1 VTVFN
6 YPERSFRRI
15 IARVEVASKGRRKRI
30 RARGE
35 RTAERAQ
42 LVLVEPAVEEAP
54 SEGFERR
61 TQVIVTLC
69 VLLAVATF
77 AVYFRATQNPFVNY
91 DDQGYVV
98 ENAHVQQG
106 LTAATFRW
114 ALTSFDATN
123 WHPLTWISHA
133 FDIQLF
139 GMNAGGHHLTSVLLH
154 LMNSVLL
161 FLLLARATGSIG
173 KSLLVAFLFAL
184 HPFNVES
191 VAWISE
197 RKNVLCMFF
206 FLLTLGAYGWYA
218 RRPRIDRYLV
228 VAALF
233 VLALAAKPMA
243 VTLPFALL
251 LLDFWPL
258 YRVGSVSSPSEAFPV
273 AQFPFRTLVLE
284 KLPLLGLS
292 VASSL
297 ITMLAQKSAVAT
309 NEHVPL
315 LVRFVNAAYAYTMY
329 VVKAFLP
336 IHFASFYPYEGYRL
350 DWWRFLLCM
359 AFLIGVTVW
368 VWKNRAHTYLP
379 LGWFWFLGTLVPMIG
394 LVQVGD
400 QAMADRYAYLPLI
413 GIFVIVV
420 WGLADLVD
428 RFAVDLRWPVA
439 TAAAVLVVLSIL
451 TWRQIGIWHSSRDLW
466 FHALDVT
473 KDNYMAED
481 YAGSALL
488 IENFHA
494 TGGRR
499 LDEAMVH
506 FQNAVRIN
514 PNDAISHLN
523 LGADMHERGQLREAI
538 TQYLAVLQL
547 TNDQHLLAKT
557 FIDLGAASQ
566 QLGDYNG
573 ADQYYQQA
581 MQLEPRND
589 LILMN
594 RGKLAMNKRIQQLA
608 ASASAKPSA
617 AAYLELG
624 QLQEAAGQPVNA
636 RESYQTAIKL
646 NPRFAPAQEALSKL
660 PVVAS
665 NPETPLVSN

>member
-1 VTVFN
+1 LIV
-6 YPERSFRRI
+6 
-15 IARVEVASKGRRKRI
+15 VEAAADS
-30 RARGE
+30 A
-35 RTAERAQ
+35 
-42 LVLVEPAVEEAP
+42 PA
-54 SEGFERR
+54 EGFDRG
-61 TQVIVTLC
+61 TQIIVTLC

-98 ENAHVQQG
+98 ENLRIQQG

-123 WHPLTWISHA
+123 WHPLTWLSHA
-133 FDIQLF
+133 LDIQLF
-139 GMNAGGHHLTSVLLH
+139 GMNAGGHHLTSILLH
-154 LMNSVLL
+154 LMNSILL
-161 FLLLARATGSIG
+161 FLLLARATRSIG
-173 KSLLVAFLFAL
+173 KSLLVASLFAL

-206 FLLTLGAYGWYA
+206 FLLTLGVYGWYT
-218 RRPRIDRYLV
+218 RRPRIDSYLV
-228 VAALF
+228 VAAF
-233 VLALAAKPMA
+233 FILALAAKPMA

-258 YRVGSVSSPSEAFPV
+258 YRVESIAPPSEAFPV
-273 AQFPFRTLVLE
+273 PQVPLHKLAFE

-292 VASSL
+292 VVSSL
-297 ITMLAQKSAVAT
+297 ITMAAQKSAVAT
-309 NEHVPL
+309 NQHVPL
-315 LVRFVNAAYAYTMY
+315 LVRSINASYAYTMY
-329 VVKAFLP
+329 VVKTFLP
-336 IHFASFYPYEGYRL
+336 VHFASFYPYEGYRL
-350 DWWRFLLCM
+350 DNWKFLLCL
-359 AFLIGVTVW
+359 AFLIGVTIV

-413 GIFVIVV
+413 GIFVIAI
-420 WGLADLVD
+420 WGLADLID
-428 RFAVDLRWPVA
+428 RFSIDPRWTA
-439 TAAAVLVVLSIL
+439 ASAAAVLVVLSIL
-451 TWRQIGIWHSSRDLW
+451 TRRQIAIWHSSRDLW
-466 FHALDVT
+466 FHALAVT
-473 KDNYMAED
+473 NDNYMAED

-488 IENFHA
+488 VENFQA

-499 LDEAMVH
+499 LDEAMIH
-506 FQNAVRIN
+506 FKNAVRIN

-523 LGADMHERGQLREAI
+523 LGADLHERGQLRDAVSE
-538 TQYLAVLQL
+538 YLVVLQL

-566 QLGDYNG
+566 QLGDYNA

-581 MQLEPRND
+581 MKLEPRND

-594 RGKLAMNKRIQQLA
+594 RGKLAMTKRIQQLVT
-608 ASASAKPSA
+608 SASAKPSP

-624 QLQEAAGQPVNA
+624 QLQEAAGQPVSA
-636 RESYQTAIKL
+636 RESYETAIRL
-646 NPRFAPAQEALSKL
+646 NPKFTPAQDALTKLVMVTPQSEAHFL
-660 PVVAS
+660 PD
-665 NPETPLVSN
+665 

>member
-1 VTVFN
+1 M
-6 YPERSFRRI
+6 P
-15 IARVEVASKGRRKRI
+15 SKGRRKRI
-30 RARGE
+30 RARND
-35 RTAERAQ
+35 RVAERAR
-42 LVLVEPAVEEAP
+42 LVVIEPAAEAAP
-54 SEGFERR
+54 AEGFERR
-61 TQVIVTLC
+61 TQIIVTLC

-98 ENAHVQQG
+98 ENARVQQG

-123 WHPLTWISHA
+123 WHPLTWLSHA
-133 FDIQLF
+133 LDVQLF
-139 GMNAGGHHLTSVLLH
+139 GLNAGGHHLTSILLH
-154 LMNSVLL
+154 LMNSLLL
-161 FLLLARATGSIG
+161 FLLLTRATGSVG

-218 RRPRIDRYLV
+218 RRPRIGRYLV
-228 VAALF
+228 VVALF

-258 YRVGSVSSPSEAFPV
+258 YRVESVAAPSSVFPV
-273 AQFPFRTLVLE
+273 PQVPLRKLALE

-292 VASSL
+292 VGSSL
-297 ITMLAQKSAVAT
+297 ITMAAQKSAVAT
-309 NEHVPL
+309 NQHVPL
-315 LVRFVNAAYAYTMY
+315 LVRFVNASYAYTMY

-350 DWWRFLLCM
+350 DAWKFFLCV
-359 AFLIGVTVW
+359 AFLIGVTIW
-368 VWKNRAHTYLP
+368 VWKNRVHSYLP

-413 GIFVIVV
+413 GIFVITV
-420 WGLADLVD
+420 WGLADLID
-428 RFAVDLRWPVA
+428 HFSIDLRWCAA
-439 TAAAVLVVLSIL
+439 TAAAILVILSIL

-466 FHALDVT
+466 FHALAVT
-473 KDNYMAED
+473 NDNYMAED

-488 IENFHA
+488 VENFNA

-506 FQNAVRIN
+506 FKNAVRIN

-523 LGADMHERGQLREAI
+523 LGADLHERGQLREAVSE
-538 TQYLAVLQL
+538 YLAVLQL

-566 QLGDYNG
+566 QLGDYNA
-573 ADQYYQQA
+573 ADQYYKQA
-581 MQLEPRND
+581 MKLEPRND

-594 RGKLAMNKRIQQLA
+594 RGKLAMSKRIQQLA
-608 ASASAKPSA
+608 TSASAKPTP

-624 QLQEAAGQPVNA
+624 QLQEAAGQRLNA
-636 RESYQTAIKL
+636 RESYETAIRL
-646 NPRFAPAQEALSKL
+646 NPRFTPAQEALSKL
-660 PVVAS
+660 AVA
-665 NPETPLVSN
+665 TPQSESHLLPD